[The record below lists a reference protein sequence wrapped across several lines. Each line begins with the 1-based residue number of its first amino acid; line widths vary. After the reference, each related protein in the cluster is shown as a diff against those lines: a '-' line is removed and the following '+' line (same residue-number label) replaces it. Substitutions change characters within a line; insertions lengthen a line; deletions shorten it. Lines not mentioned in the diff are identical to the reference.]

1 MQQTT
6 KFRLGTLCLSTLLG
20 VSSYAYAAP
29 SQVRVVW
36 DQDPA
41 RNAVIGFTPE
51 QNSANSYVLYGQS
64 ADEATWRKLSPFASR
79 HFDST
84 LTSEF
89 VRLRNLTP
97 NSPVYFR
104 LCDEQG
110 CGQHYSFKTA
120 PSSPTNFTFVAGGDS
135 RSNASMRRTGN
146 KLVSKVRPLFVMF
159 GGDLTY
165 GNEAHE
171 VSQWL
176 SDWQST
182 FSQDQ
187 VNGVNYLSI
196 PALVPTV
203 GNHEANDH
211 TFICKVFGVDG
222 DNNGRCDLNDTYYAF
237 NVGGDQMRVYTL
249 NTEFRSSGYQNQWL
263 QQKNWLS
270 SDLSQAGG
278 QVQWRISQYHKPMF
292 PRTTSKSY
300 VNSKMFEWAGDFYN
314 KKMNLAVE
322 SDSHLVKYSW
332 PVKPASNDMEQV
344 SAGTV
349 YIGEGSWG
357 APTRPADRY
366 SPWIADQS
374 SFAQFKIIQMQGEQM
389 LIRTA
394 RFSGSPQALSQQARA
409 QDPLALPSGLSIWQA
424 AQIGDI
430 YRLGLDNA
438 GRSVVVDDNPPQPIF
453 ESNCDGLV
461 CRFDASQSLGSGLD
475 YQWQFGDQ
483 QQASGAIVNH
493 TYTNAGE
500 YQVSLKV
507 TNGSGVVEQLT
518 KKIVVSAAPNQGV
531 ELINNQA
538 KTNLSG
544 RKGQDTLYVF
554 ENKSAGQVTITT
566 QGGTGDVDLL
576 VKFGS
581 RPSGT
586 NADCRPYKNGN
597 DEQCVIENAAIG
609 TFYIVLNGYQDYQG
623 VSLKVSA
630 TSGATNQPPVA
641 SFKAQSQGLS
651 LTLTDQSSDA
661 DGQIK
666 SWLWQFGDGAEL
678 SSTSSQNVQHTYQQA
693 GTYTVSL
700 KVTDQQGATHQIS
713 QKVSISD
720 SVTGPGQPEPWSSSQ
735 VYLANDKVL
744 YQGKVYQAQ
753 WWNKGV
759 EPGASQWGPWQ
770 VVDGTP
776 QPSVE
781 PSVEPSIAPSVTP
794 SVTPSIAPT
803 VTPTLAPTSEPG
815 TSCQGEAWD
824 QAKSYGPGDQVV
836 YANKRWQA
844 TWYSTA
850 LAPGSSNA
858 WSSWEALGECN

>member
-1 MQQTT
+1 MQRRT
-6 KFRLGTLCLSTLLG
+6 KHTIGTLCLSAMLG
-20 VSSYAYAAP
+20 FGAYANAAP
-29 SQVRVVW
+29 NQVRVVW

-41 RNAVIGFTPE
+41 RNAVIGFSPSQT
-51 QNSANSYVLYGQS
+51 SANSYVMYGQNP
-64 ADEATWRKLSPFASR
+64 DEATWRKLTPFASR
-79 HFDST
+79 RFDSV

-89 VRLRNLTP
+89 VRVRNLTP
-97 NSPVYFR
+97 DEHVYFR

-110 CGQHYSFKTA
+110 CGQHYTFKTA
-120 PSSPTNFTFVAGGDS
+120 PSAPADFTFVAGGDS

-203 GNHEANDH
+203 GNHEGNDH

-222 DNNGRCDLNDTYYAF
+222 DNNGRCDLNDTYFAF

-249 NTEFRSSGYQNQWL
+249 NTEFRSSGYQTQWQ

-270 SDLSQAGG
+270 NDLSQAGG

-300 VNSKMFEWAGDFYN
+300 VNTKMFEWAGDFYN

-349 YIGEGSWG
+349 FIGEGSWG

-366 SPWIADQS
+366 SSWIADQS
-374 SFAQFKIIQMQGEQM
+374 SFAQFKIIQLKGEQM

-394 RFSGSPQALSQQARA
+394 RFSSSGQALSQQARA
-409 QDPLALPSGLSIWQA
+409 QDPLALPTGLSLWQA
-424 AQIGDI
+424 DQIGDT

-438 GRSVVVDDNPPQPIF
+438 GRTVVVDDNPPSPLF
-453 ESNCDGLV
+453 DASCDGLS
-461 CRFDASQSLGSGLD
+461 CRFDASASVGAGLN
-475 YQWQFGDQ
+475 YLWQFGDQ
-483 QQASGAIVNH
+483 QQGSGAIVNH
-493 TYTNAGE
+493 TFANAGE
-500 YQVSLKV
+500 YQVRLTV
-507 TNGSGVVEQLT
+507 TNGSGQSEQLT
-518 KKIVVSAAPNQGV
+518 KKVVVTATPNQGI
-531 ELINNQA
+531 ELVNNQT

-554 ENKSAGQVTITT
+554 DNKTVGRLTITT

-581 RPSGT
+581 RPSGS

-597 DEQCVIENAAIG
+597 NEECVIDNAAIG
-609 TFYIVLNGYQDYQG
+609 RFYIVLNGYQDYQG

-630 TSGATNQPPVA
+630 ATGSENQAPVA
-641 SFKAQSQGLS
+641 SFKAQVQGLS
-651 LTLTDQSSDA
+651 IELTDLSTDA
-661 DGQIK
+661 DSNIV
-666 SWLWQFGDGAEL
+666 SWLWQLGDGTQLDA
-678 SSTSSQNVQHTYQQA
+678 TDGQAVKHTYQKA
-693 GTYTVSL
+693 GQYTVSL
-700 KVTDQQGATHQIS
+700 KVTDQQGASHR
-713 QKVSISD
+713 
-720 SVTGPGQPEPWSSSQ
+720 VTKDVNVTEPGQAEAWNSSK
-735 VYLANDKVL
+735 VYVEGDKVL
-744 YQGKVYQAQ
+744 YQGKVYSAQ

-770 VVDGTP
+770 LVDGAV

-781 PSVEPSIAPSVTP
+781 PTIAPTP
-794 SVTPSIAPT
+794 TPTVVPTTSPTIAPT
-803 VTPTLAPTSEPG
+803 VTPTMTPTAEPG
-815 TSCQGEAWD
+815 TGCQGSSWD
-824 QAKSYGPGDQVV
+824 AAQSYVPGDQVV

-858 WSSWEALGECN
+858 WSSWEVIGECN